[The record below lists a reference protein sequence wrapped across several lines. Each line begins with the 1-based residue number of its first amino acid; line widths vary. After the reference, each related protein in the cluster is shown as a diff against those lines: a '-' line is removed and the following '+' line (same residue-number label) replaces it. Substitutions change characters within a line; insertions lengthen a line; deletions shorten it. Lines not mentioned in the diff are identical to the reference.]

1 MVTVN
6 NRNLVP
12 MPGNNVANYPGS
24 QNTAAIS
31 GLAGNIESAG
41 AIVQSVDPAT
51 GQIIN
56 AQR

>member
-12 MPGNNVANYPGS
+12 MPGNNVANYSGS
-24 QNTAAIS
+24 QNTTAIS
-31 GLAGNIESAG
+31 GLAGNIESTG
-41 AIVQSVDPAT
+41 AIVPSVDPVT

-56 AQR
+56 P